1 MSSAPALPSGGDRTA
16 LRIGVLALQGDVR
29 EHERAL
35 ESLGAEVVRVRREA
49 DLEGVDGLVLPGGE
63 SSVIDKLS
71 RSFGLRAPLRAAIAA
86 GLPAYGTCAG
96 MILLA
101 ERLEDAIAGQQ
112 TFGGLDVTVRRNAFG
127 RQHES
132 FEAMLPVP
140 ALGAEP
146 VAATFI
152 RAPEVLEAGPG
163 VEVLARLENGRIVAV
178 RQGNLLATAFHPEV
192 SGELRFHRLLLE
204 RAAGH
209 RG

>member
-163 VEVLARLENGRIVAV
+163 VEVLARLEDGRIVAV

-204 RAAGH
+204 RAAVH